1 MSDSKKIVRVR
12 NAMLEIF
19 GENCWMGYNLSRK
32 NEFTYHH
39 IIERRCGGD
48 ISLANGALLTKYAH
62 MDLNKIEY
70 ANKRYYELLNDLF
83 YELNRTL
90 KPPTKEYYKEVNGIL
105 LYANKIVTLSEYYK
119 PSSDCILLEENALMN
134 LEKNKK
140 IKKNYDDIEPVYVP
154 IEHRG
159 KLKHKNR
166 RNKMYKFKP

>member
-1 MSDSKKIVRVR
+1 
-12 NAMLEIF
+12 
-19 GENCWMGYNLSRK
+19 
-32 NEFTYHH
+32 
-39 IIERRCGGD
+39 
-48 ISLANGALLTKYAH
+48 

-119 PSSDCILLEENALMN
+119 PSSDCILLEETALMN

-140 IKKNYDDIEPVYVP
+140 TKKNYDDIEPVYVP